1 MAVAAPLSLA
11 GGSGES
17 SQAGASGAQGRRHT
31 GEARPGFC
39 LGGIDIGG
47 WEQPS
52 PQISTKPGGT
62 CYKVSVSRAGRGGAR
77 RGRPCRS
84 TCSWACVFCCFDTS
98 AIVGSS
104 LQGNMHHP
112 SHPPFALPEGEVPA
126 PWVTPPPLLL
136 RSLGHSVLPEASGTS
151 LLAFP
156 VVQLQS
162 AVVSIS

>member
-1 MAVAAPLSLA
+1 MLWLWQHPSAWRGAAGSLLKRVHLGRT
-11 GGSGES
+11 GGDTLEK
-17 SQAGASGAQGRRHT
+17 QK
-31 GEARPGFC
+31 ARPGFC

-47 WEQPS
+47 WDSPARRLAPS
-52 PQISTKPGGT
+52 LEALAIKCLSPEL
-62 CYKVSVSRAGRGGAR
+62 GGAG
-77 RGRPCRS
+77 RGRPCRC

-104 LQGNMHHP
+104 LQGNMRHP
-112 SHPPFALPEGEVPA
+112 SHPPFALPEGEVG
-126 PWVTPPPLLL
+126 WVTPPPLLL